1 MKMYQPRDER
11 YLTIAHARLS
21 FSSPPR
27 AQTCPPSSN
36 SHQHRL
42 CSGVLTGGVA
52 SGSSREHASALH
64 NMLGP
69 PVTVTFVYA
78 VKVLSASKVLCVWT
92 DHPLGVGTR
101 PFSRY

>member
-1 MKMYQPRDER
+1 MQHCDLYT
-11 YLTIAHARLS
+11 L
-21 FSSPPR
+21 R
-27 AQTCPPSSN
+27 AQACLYHNQSKSN
-36 SHQHRL
+36 ACTVRYVIAVISYTR
-42 CSGVLTGGVA
+42 CTVP
-52 SGSSREHASALH
+52 ALH

>member
-52 SGSSREHASALH
+52 SGSSREHASSPRQQLMQILRTYSKKLFAREQS
-64 NMLGP
+64 
-69 PVTVTFVYA
+69 TTDQTFV
-78 VKVLSASKVLCVWT
+78 KRWK
-92 DHPLGVGTR
+92 DKD
-101 PFSRY
+101 